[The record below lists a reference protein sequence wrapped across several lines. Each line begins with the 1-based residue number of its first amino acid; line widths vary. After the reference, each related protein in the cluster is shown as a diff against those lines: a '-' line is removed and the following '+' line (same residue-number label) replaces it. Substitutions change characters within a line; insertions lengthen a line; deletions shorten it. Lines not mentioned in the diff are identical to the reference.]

1 LPNRDKSRLTTIV
14 DLALFGFAVRNE
26 PRSDVDLL
34 VRLDEW
40 PGWTRSFDLQAYLEE
55 LLGHPVDLVMD
66 ATLRP
71 KLRPYIDADAINV

>member
-26 PRSDVDLL
+26 TRPDSDVDLL

-40 PGWTRSFDLQAYLEE
+40 PGWTRSFDLEE